1 MEQHLILDILPDEV
15 WWGGI
20 VNDGVRMPFS
30 SGYEVKRDLRGHLS
44 YNQGAPLLL
53 SNKGRYIWSEEPL
66 SFEIAGGELRVN
78 GMKELI
84 QAGRGGENLREAFLY
99 ASSTFFP
106 PSGTSPDRRFFTVP
120 QYNTWMEMSYECSQ
134 QKVIDYAEAILA
146 NGLPPG
152 LLMID
157 DNWHEYYG
165 KLSFDR
171 ERFPDPKK
179 MVEHLHK
186 LGFTVMLWVCPFI
199 SPDSPVYRYL
209 NKRGCLVRDS
219 KGRPAI
225 REWWNG
231 FSAVLDLTNPEADEW
246 IREQFDK
253 LMHSYHIDGFKLDAG
268 DPEYYALDDIT
279 YKPTTPNE
287 QSEIWGRL
295 GLHYRYNEYRAC
307 WKMGGQPLVQRLSDK
322 NHSWSFDGLGSL
334 IPNGLAQGL
343 LGFAFNC
350 PDMVG
355 GGQYE
360 DLVRPDF
367 KVDQEL
373 FVRYAQ
379 CAALFPM
386 IQFSTAPWRVLDQ
399 EHAALCIQAAQLH
412 VQMGQY
418 IEELAI
424 QAGMTGEPIMRH
436 LAYMYPDMGYEK
448 VTDQFLLG
456 EHMLVAPVLQQGA
469 VHRTVVFPPGEWV
482 DEYGSVV
489 MGPCEREVEA
499 PLDRLPWYQKRDT
512 TR

>member
-1 MEQHLILDILPDEV
+1 MNQQNMVLDLLPDEV
-15 WWGGI
+15 WWGGV
-20 VNDGVRMPFS
+20 VNDGIRMPFTS
-30 SGYEVKRDLRGHLS
+30 ASKGKRDLNGHLA
-44 YNQGAPLLL
+44 YNQGSPLLL
-53 SNKGRYIWSEEPL
+53 SSKGRYVWSEEPF
-66 SFEIAGGELRVN
+66 SFEITNGQLELT
-78 GMKELI
+78 GMTALI
-84 QAGRGGENLREAFLY
+84 HADRGGENLREAFLH
-99 ASSTFFP
+99 ASQTFFP
-106 PSGTSPDRRFFTVP
+106 STGTTPDKRFFNVP
-120 QYNTWMEMSYECSQ
+120 QYNTWMEMSYDCTQ

-157 DNWHEYYG
+157 DNWHEDYG
-165 KLSFDR
+165 TLDFHSK
-171 ERFPDPKK
+171 RFPDPKK
-179 MVEHLHK
+179 MVEHLHG

-199 SPDSPVYRYL
+199 SPDSSVYRALQRKDYL
-209 NKRGCLVRDS
+209 IRGAN
-219 KGRPAI
+219 GRPVI

-231 FSAVLDLTNPEADEW
+231 FSAVLDLTHPEA
-246 IREQFDK
+246 EQWLRGELDN
-253 LMHSYHIDGFKLDAG
+253 LMQSYGIDGFKLDAG
-268 DPEYYALDDIT
+268 DPEYYALDDVT

-287 QSEIWGRL
+287 QSEIWARL

-322 NHSWSFDGLGSL
+322 NHSWGLDGLRSL

-386 IQFSTAPWRVLDQ
+386 MQFSTAPWRVLDQ

-412 VQMGQY
+412 VDMGQY
-418 IEELAI
+418 IEELAV
-424 QAGMTGEPIMRH
+424 QAGITGEPIMRH
-436 LAYMYPDMGYEK
+436 LAYMYSDMGYES
-448 VTDQFLLG
+448 VVDEFLLG
-456 EHMLVAPVLQQGA
+456 DRILVAPVMQQGA
-469 VHRTVVFPPGEWV
+469 VRRNIVFPPGKWV
-482 DEYGSVV
+482 GDDGSVV
-489 MGPCEREVEA
+489 MGPCELEVEA
-499 PLDRLPWYQKRDT
+499 PLERLPWYRKE
-512 TR
+512 